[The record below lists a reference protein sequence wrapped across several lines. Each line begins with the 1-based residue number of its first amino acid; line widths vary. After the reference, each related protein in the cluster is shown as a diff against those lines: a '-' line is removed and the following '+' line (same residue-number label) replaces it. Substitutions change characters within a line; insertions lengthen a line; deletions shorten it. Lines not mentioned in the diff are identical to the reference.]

1 MTIHILSP
9 QLTPPPQAYLSFIDR
24 MRRVASSHGLDWHI
38 ELDSNGAATSNT
50 DWDLRK
56 LNKSHDLHVP
66 GSCGFAV
73 SRDLTAMAASTGW
86 HPSQLP
92 EGAVLGEDVQ
102 DFIKALIVEHW
113 VIPPLTRALRSR
125 AMRPWPTAAWG

>member
-1 MTIHILSP
+1 MTDPRTTDDHPHPSSP

-66 GSCGFAV
+66 GS
-73 SRDLTAMAASTGW
+73 W
-86 HPSQLP
+86 
-92 EGAVLGEDVQ
+92 
-102 DFIKALIVEHW
+102 
-113 VIPPLTRALRSR
+113 ALRCR
-125 AMRPWPTAAWG
+125 AT

>member
-102 DFIKALIVEHW
+102 DFIKAL
-113 VIPPLTRALRSR
+113 TGR
-125 AMRPWPTAAWG
+125 